1 MLYIYYA
8 VLFAAIIL
16 GLLFGMALYRWFHY
30 RDIYEVG
37 ELLIGDEDNPDW
49 PYLSLSLD
57 EEVKNFE
64 GDKYIMLRVHKLDL
78 TRENMVLNGGNSN
91 YFVKE
96 KIKMENYENKELLK
110 EAAKQSLESL
120 KGLRPGTD
128 EYTNT
133 AKMALQLYD
142 MQLKSDEQESNQS
155 LKEDEERRKGQEVIN
170 DQEKAA
176 KARRIEWAKFGISCL
191 TFLGTIG
198 TTVYWSICEAGGV
211 APLSGQ

>member
-1 MLYIYYA
+1 
-8 VLFAAIIL
+8 
-16 GLLFGMALYRWFHY
+16 
-30 RDIYEVG
+30 
-37 ELLIGDEDNPDW
+37 
-49 PYLSLSLD
+49 
-57 EEVKNFE
+57 
-64 GDKYIMLRVHKLDL
+64 
-78 TRENMVLNGGNSN
+78 
-91 YFVKE
+91 
-96 KIKMENYENKELLK
+96 MENYENKELLK

-142 MQLKSDEQESNQS
+142 MQLKSDEQESNQN

-198 TTVYWSICEAGGV
+198 ICEAGGV
-211 APLSGQ
+211 APLSRAMNDGLHEIKRGFTDRK